1 MFNSED
7 TYTMCSDY
15 YIRGESME
23 SISLKAYAKVNL
35 TLDVTNKRPNG
46 YHDVQMV
53 MQQIDLHDI
62 VTLEK
67 KEDRV

>member
-1 MFNSED
+1 
-7 TYTMCSDY
+7 
-15 YIRGESME
+15 ME